1 MIRAIRATLR
11 RSLSVNGVKPHEQD
25 DDRIDA
31 LRRLVSESGHG
42 RGPSCSCQGEEC
54 FTCHDA
60 KSELI
65 GPSFSDIAR
74 RFKGVSNAETML
86 AGVIQSG
93 TDRPGVV
100 YHWGA
105 TKMPPA
111 SARVAVSND
120 EAEVLAEYVL
130 SFK

>member
-1 MIRAIRATLR
+1 MNRTMIVLMLCA
-11 RSLSVNGVKPHEQD
+11 G
-25 DDRIDA
+25 A
-31 LRRLVSESGHG
+31 LASPAMGADPAALAKAK
-42 RGPSCSCQGEEC
+42 QC

-60 KSELI
+60 KSEMI

-74 RFKGVSNAETML
+74 RYKGVSDAKPML
-86 AGVIQSG
+86 AGAIQSG

-105 TKMPPA
+105 TKMPAA
-111 SARVAVSND
+111 SARVAVSNE